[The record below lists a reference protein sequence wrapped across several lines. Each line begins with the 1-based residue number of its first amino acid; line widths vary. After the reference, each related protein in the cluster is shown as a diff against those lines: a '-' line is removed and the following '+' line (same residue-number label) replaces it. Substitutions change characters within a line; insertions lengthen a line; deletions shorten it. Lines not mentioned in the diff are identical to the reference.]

1 MRQGTK
7 REDCNTKAANDLAT
21 LHGNAKGLKLAQAG
35 VHPRNR
41 KEPHHLRAS
50 AADQPALVRLC
61 AFMVLY
67 FHPLK
72 RIFLSGHQDSLICI

>member
-21 LHGNAKGLKLAQAG
+21 LHGNAEGLKLAEAG
-35 VHPRNR
+35 VHLRNR

-50 AADQPALVRLC
+50 AADQPAWLDYVHSW
-61 AFMVLY
+61 Y
-67 FHPLK
+67 S
-72 RIFLSGHQDSLICI
+72 IFIL